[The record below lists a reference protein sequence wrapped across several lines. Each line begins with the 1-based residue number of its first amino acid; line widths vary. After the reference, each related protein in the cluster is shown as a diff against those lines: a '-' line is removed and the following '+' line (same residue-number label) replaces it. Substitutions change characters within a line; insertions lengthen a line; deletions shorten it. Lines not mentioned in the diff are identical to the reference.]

1 MVINNKDLSTKI
13 RFGFMIAVLVYLVLI
28 VLSVVLHWFKS
39 YVFILSLSGLFV
51 LALIYFFIRGYNY
64 ILFNSDG
71 TKIIL
76 RHMPLQPLLYGNY
89 SIEIPK
95 SQFIKYEIKK
105 KYFGLRTSIVLYQK
119 TDKGLS
125 KYPPVSIATL
135 DKSEKRDLLENLSR
149 LQNN

>member
-1 MVINNKDLSTKI
+1 
-13 RFGFMIAVLVYLVLI
+13 
-28 VLSVVLHWFKS
+28 
-39 YVFILSLSGLFV
+39 
-51 LALIYFFIRGYNY
+51 
-64 ILFNSDG
+64 
-71 TKIIL
+71 
-76 RHMPLQPLLYGNY
+76 MPLQPLLYGNY

-125 KYPPVSIATL
+125 KYPPVSLATL